1 MWGVKVLIG
10 KRRALLRVWD
20 ITKKDKREI
29 YGMAYMSMNS
39 TIRKRR
45 RKERT
50 KREKVNNKVKM

>member
-1 MWGVKVLIG
+1 MWGVMVLIG

-45 RKERT
+45 RKEN
-50 KREKVNNKVKM
+50 KERESKQ

>member
-1 MWGVKVLIG
+1 MWGVMVLIG

-45 RKERT
+45 KERT
-50 KREKVNNKVKM
+50 KREKVNNKAKM

>member
-45 RKERT
+45 KERT
-50 KREKVNNKVKM
+50 KREKVNNKAKM